1 MLGVNH
7 WNWILAVW
15 MKHNRTMSNERG
27 TSSSSTIWTNTAF
40 FPFHGY
46 NGISREKEM
55 STIKCLQKLLL
66 KRHASLE
73 LLNKKAL
80 AEVILSSLRN
90 VAFLY
95 NYSNESYKVMK
106 KQKGRGHRP
115 RTFTFGWLGVFHWNW
130 ILSVWMKHN
139 RTICNERGTSS
150 SSTIWTNTAFF
161 PFQHL

>member
-1 MLGVNH
+1 M
-7 WNWILAVW
+7 
-15 MKHNRTMSNERG
+15 
-27 TSSSSTIWTNTAF
+27 
-40 FPFHGY
+40 Y

-90 VAFLY
+90 VAFLF

-115 RTFTFGWLGVFHWNW
+115 RTFTIG
-130 ILSVWMKHN
+130 
-139 RTICNERGTSS
+139 C
-150 SSTIWTNTAFF
+150 
-161 PFQHL
+161 